1 MALRKR
7 EQGASRNLACAPADP
22 LKQGKPTKAARFRGE
37 MRWFKQILAFLSLS
51 VIAIPALAETD
62 HLKRSVVRVVTLA
75 QTADGVVV
83 VGHGTGFA
91 VSPSDIVT
99 NAHVVEDYL
108 QLKAQGTPA
117 ALWVIPARG
126 GKPLDASVKAFDR
139 DGNDLAV
146 VNIGEA
152 TIPRATLYGGSI
164 SGDLEAAALGYPETS
179 IARAALARTAP

>member
-1 MALRKR
+1 
-7 EQGASRNLACAPADP
+7 
-22 LKQGKPTKAARFRGE
+22 

-108 QLKAQGTPA
+108 QLKAQGTR
-117 ALWVIPARG
+117 LRC
-126 GKPLDASVKAFDR
+126 
-139 DGNDLAV
+139 
-146 VNIGEA
+146 
-152 TIPRATLYGGSI
+152 GS
-164 SGDLEAAALGYPETS
+164 YR
-179 IARAALARTAP
+179 RAAESRSTPQSRLSTATGTIWRW